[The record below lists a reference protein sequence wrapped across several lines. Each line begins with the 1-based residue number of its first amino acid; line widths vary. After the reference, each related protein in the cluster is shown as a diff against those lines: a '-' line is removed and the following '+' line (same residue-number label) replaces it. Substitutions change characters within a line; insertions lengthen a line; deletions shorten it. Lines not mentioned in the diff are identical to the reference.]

1 MINFNN
7 KTIFLTGGTGS
18 FGQAFVK
25 VVLNN
30 YKPKKLIIFSRG
42 EAKQYDMSMKFDQI
56 KHKCL
61 RYFIGDVRD
70 LERLR
75 IGTKNVDYI
84 IHAAAM
90 KQVPAS
96 EYNPI
101 ECVKTN
107 IYGAQNIITVA
118 IENSVKKVIALSTDK
133 AVAPINLYGATKL
146 VSDKLFISA
155 NNLSGK
161 NGPIFS
167 IVRYGNVY
175 GSTGSVMQLFKQ
187 ILKTNKPFPITNTEM
202 TRFFINLET
211 GVNFVLKSFSR
222 MRGGEVFIPKIFSIK
237 IKDLANFLDPRRKL
251 KIIGLRAGEKIHE
264 IMTTHDDNVSLIEF
278 KDYYSLVQ
286 SSSYLNAKDFLVSKE
301 RENGKL
307 VNNNFKF
314 SSDQIM
320 FLNKEKIKKII
331 KDDTDFNY

>member
-18 FGQAFVK
+18 FGQAFTK

-56 KHKCL
+56 KYKCL

-84 IHAAAM
+84 VHAAAM

-101 ECVKTN
+101 ECIKTN
-107 IYGAQNIITVA
+107 IYGAQNIITAA

-155 NNLSGK
+155 NNLSG
-161 NGPIFS
+161 NQGPIFS

-175 GSTGSVMQLFKQ
+175 GSTGSVVQIFKK
-187 ILKTNKPFPITNTEM
+187 IIGTKKPFPITDANM
-202 TRFFINLET
+202 TRFFLTLED
-211 GVNFVLKSFSR
+211 GVNFVIESFSK
-222 MRGGEVFIPKIFSIK
+222 MIGGEIFIPKIFSIK
-237 IKDLANFLDPRRKL
+237 IIDLARCLDPNRSL
-251 KIIGLRAGEKIHE
+251 DIIGLRPGEKIHE
-264 IMTTHDDNVSLIEF
+264 VMTSKDDNRSLIEF
-278 KDYYSLVQ
+278 KNYYNLA
-286 SSSYLNAKDFLVSKE
+286 SSSVYKNLNKFLINKNGEKGKFVNENFEFSSEKNKFL
-301 RENGKL
+301 NGK
-307 VNNNFKF
+307 
-314 SSDQIM
+314 
-320 FLNKEKIKKII
+320 EIKKMI
-331 KDDTDFNY
+331 KGDTNF

>member
-1 MINFNN
+1 
-7 KTIFLTGGTGS
+7 
-18 FGQAFVK
+18 
-25 VVLNN
+25 
-30 YKPKKLIIFSRG
+30 
-42 EAKQYDMSMKFDQI
+42 MKFDQTR
-56 KHKCL
+56 HKCL

-75 IGTKNVDYI
+75 IATKNVDYI
-84 IHAAAM
+84 VHAAAM

-101 ECVKTN
+101 ECIKTN

-118 IENSVKKVIALSTDK
+118 IENNVKKVIALSTDK

-155 NNLSGK
+155 NNLSG
-161 NGPIFS
+161 NEGPIFS

-175 GSTGSVMQLFKQ
+175 GSTGSVMQLFKE
-187 ILKTNKPFPITNTEM
+187 ILKTNKPFPITNIEM
-202 TRFFINLET
+202 TRFFINLEM
-211 GVNFVLKSFSR
+211 GVNFVLKTFSR

-237 IKDLANFLDPRRKL
+237 IKDLANFLDSKRKI

-264 IMTTHDDNVSLIEF
+264 IMTTKDDNASLIEF
-278 KDYYSLVQ
+278 KDYYILVQ
-286 SSSYLNAKDFLVSKE
+286 SSNYLNTKDFFKSKE
-301 RENGKL
+301 GVNGKL
-307 VNNNFKF
+307 VNSNFKF
-314 SSDQIM
+314 SSDEII

-331 KDDTDFNY
+331 KDDKKL

>member
-84 IHAAAM
+84 VHAAAM
-90 KQVPAS
+90 KHVPAS

-286 SSSYLNAKDFLVSKE
+286 SSSYLNAKDFLVSTE